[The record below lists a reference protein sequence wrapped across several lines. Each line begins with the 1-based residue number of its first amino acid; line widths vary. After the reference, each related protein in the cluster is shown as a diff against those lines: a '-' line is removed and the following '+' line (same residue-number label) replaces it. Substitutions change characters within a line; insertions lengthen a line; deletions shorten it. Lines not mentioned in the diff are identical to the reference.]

1 MGDSDDEVDYRRR
14 DKFHSE
20 RRGYDMGSRAGGGG
34 SEERWEPRPLPPP
47 TYASGYR
54 PRPGGGGGGY
64 GHPPPE
70 FRRMRNYSPERRRQE
85 MSPPPKRV
93 RGGWNDDDRG
103 GYGGGGGGYDREM
116 DREYERPPPP
126 RNSGSRH
133 KPKDE
138 DLEGFQPAMMSFKAF
153 MQTQDDS
160 ISDEEGIKKY
170 AEYKLEFKRQQLNEF
185 FVSHKDEEWFKQK
198 YHPEDSNNRK
208 TELKN
213 MLLKRLDV
221 FQEFMDREMFKVLTL
236 DGDKQDALI
245 KVLDSVVIKLE
256 GGTDFDLTVLD
267 LPDDEEAESSKEVK
281 EKDKGKQKDGD
292 KEEKSRKRKRDK
304 PADSEPTE
312 KVDPDENARLLEKAK
327 EFLDDMSVQ
336 PTEDENKGE
345 GEDKDISKDSEEA
358 KEEVEPKADSKDGD
372 DSMNEDE
379 PKKEE
384 EESKGDEEDKK
395 EEGESKEEGEDV
407 TEKESDE
414 KVEDEGK
421 VLPEKDE
428 ELSDDE
434 QMKEDKKI
442 KDKEKKNDIEDID
455 AVKKDNGS
463 GSSDSDSEDE
473 KPFASKDKPRSL
485 HKTMSIFLRNLAP
498 TITKS
503 EVEGMCKRYD
513 GFLRASIADPAPDR
527 RWFRRGWVTFRRDVK
542 IKEICFNLNNTR
554 LKDSE
559 LGPIVNRDLTR
570 RIRTVP
576 GLTCDK
582 KVVRNDIK
590 LAAKIITNLDTK
602 WSLWQKEKS
611 DETIGLSSS
620 NPLLANITDYLIEEA
635 SAEEEELLGHGE
647 GGEEGDEGQQ
657 GVTITRDDE
666 LINVLDKMVLYLRI
680 VHSVDFY
687 NHSEYP
693 NEDEMPNRCGILHAR
708 GIPPT
713 ATVTNNE
720 VDEYI
725 AGFEKKM
732 GGFLVPRQ
740 DLTDEEATKLGLKN
754 EKDEVDK
761 FVSANTQELA
771 KDKWLC
777 PLSGKKFKGPEFV
790 NKHIFNKHGEK
801 VEEVKKEVKFFNSYL
816 KDPRRPQLPEHPT
829 NKPGSKGA
837 NSGGGSSARGGE
849 EFPRSRDA
857 TKYPVY
863 GDRSGGGDRAGGYDR
878 EFRGDRGYR
887 GNHPPRRDPYG
898 PPHKGS
904 RNLDPFAGRPVI
916 TYRDWDA
923 PGDEYY

>member
-1 MGDSDDEVDYRRR
+1 MGDSDDDRDYRRR

-20 RRGYDMGSRAGGGG
+20 RRGYEMGGG

-54 PRPGGGGGGY
+54 PRPGGGGGSY
-64 GHPPPE
+64 GHAPPGDY
-70 FRRMRNYSPERRRQE
+70 RRMSRYSPERRGRQE

-93 RGGWNDDDRG
+93 RGGWNEDDRG
-103 GYGGGGGGYDREM
+103 GYGGGGGYDREM
-116 DREYERPPPP
+116 DREYDRPPPS
-126 RNSGSRH
+126 RTHSGSRH

-138 DLEGFQPAMMSFKAF
+138 DVEGFQPAMMSFKAF

-185 FVSHKDEEWFKQK
+185 FVSHKEEEWFKQK
-198 YHPEDSNNRK
+198 YHPEDSAKRK
-208 TELKN
+208 TELKD
-213 MLLKRLDV
+213 MLMKRVDV
-221 FQEFMDREMFKVLTL
+221 FQNFMDQGMFKELTL
-236 DGDKQDALI
+236 DGDKQDSLI

-267 LPDDEEAESSKEVK
+267 QPDEDETENTKENKDKEKAK
-281 EKDKGKQKDGD
+281 EKDGE
-292 KEEKSRKRKRDK
+292 KEEKGRKRKRDK
-304 PADSEPTE
+304 TTEPTE
-312 KVDPDENARLLEKAK
+312 KIDDEENARLLEKAK
-327 EFLDDMSVQ
+327 EFL
-336 PTEDENKGE
+336 EE
-345 GEDKDISKDSEEA
+345 DIST
-358 KEEVEPKADSKDGD
+358 EP
-372 DSMNEDE
+372 
-379 PKKEE
+379 
-384 EESKGDEEDKK
+384 K
-395 EEGESKEEGEDV
+395 EEGEEEKSEDKDLDKSKDTDMDESKEEDKEDS
-407 TEKESDE
+407 EAKEST
-414 KVEDEGK
+414 
-421 VLPEKDE
+421 KDE
-428 ELSDDE
+428 DKGEIDMSG
-434 QMKEDKKI
+434 KEDQ
-442 KDKEKKNDIEDID
+442 
-455 AVKKDNGS
+455 
-463 GSSDSDSEDE
+463 DSEDE
-473 KPFASKDKPRSL
+473 AAAKNEEKEKDDEKSSEKGSSDDDSDNEKDVPQKEKPRSL
-485 HKTMSIFLRNLAP
+485 HKTMSIFLRNLSP

-503 EVEGMCKRYD
+503 EVEAMCKRYD

-542 IKEICFNLNNTR
+542 IKDICFNLNNIR
-554 LKDSE
+554 LKDCE

-602 WSLWQKEKS
+602 WGLWQKEKT
-611 DETIGLSSS
+611 DDTVGLSSS
-620 NPLLANITDYLIEEA
+620 NPLLENITDYLIEEA
-635 SAEEEELLGHGE
+635 SAEEEELLGRGE
-647 GGEEGDEGQQ
+647 GGEDGDEGQQ
-657 GVTITRDDE
+657 GVNISRDEE
-666 LINVLDKMVLYLRI
+666 LIQVLDKMILYLRI

-740 DLTDEEATKLGLKN
+740 DLTDEEAQKLGLKN
-754 EKDEVDK
+754 EEDEVEK

-777 PLSGKKFKGPEFV
+777 PLSGKKFKGPDFV

-801 VEEVKKEVKFFNSYL
+801 VDEVKKEVKFFNSYL

-829 NKPGSKGA
+829 NKPGSKG
-837 NSGGGSSARGGE
+837 SGGGGRPDD
-849 EFPRSRDA
+849 FPRSRDA

-863 GDRSGGGDRAGGYDR
+863 GDRSGGGGGGHGGGGYDR
-878 EFRGDRGYR
+878 EFRGERGYR
-887 GNHPPRRDPYG
+887 GGPPPRRDPYG
-898 PPHKGS
+898 APPPRGS
-904 RNLDPFAGRPVI
+904 RNMDPFAGRPVI